1 MALYDAFISYSHL
14 KDKPIASAL
23 QSAIQKLGK
32 PWYQRRALRLFR
44 DDTSLSATPHLWPMI
59 EQALGQSRHFLLLA
73 SPEAAASRWVNKEVA
88 FWLENNSVD
97 TLLASYQASHAIRQR
112 LTKSDPGNASWQRGL
127 AVSYEKVGDVQEA
140 QGKLADALASYQA
153 SLAIRERLAQSDPG
167 NAGWQRDLSVSY
179 EKVGDV
185 QVERGKLSDALASYQ
200 ASLAIAKRLAQSDPG
215 NADWQ
220 RDLAVIY
227 PRLSFVYRRSND
239 PAKALAALRQGQAI
253 MDRLTKLSPDN
264 ADWKGDLAWINDLIA
279 ALTK

>member
-1 MALYDAFISYSHL
+1 
-14 KDKPIASAL
+14 
-23 QSAIQKLGK
+23 
-32 PWYQRRALRLFR
+32 LFR

-185 QVERGKLSDALASYQ
+185 QVASGASSPTRSPPIRRALPSPSAWRSPIPAMPTGSAIWPSSIRGLASCIVGPMILPRHWPRCGK
-200 ASLAIAKRLAQSDPG
+200 AKPSWIA
-215 NADWQ
+215 
-220 RDLAVIY
+220 
-227 PRLSFVYRRSND
+227 
-239 PAKALAALRQGQAI
+239 
-253 MDRLTKLSPDN
+253 
-264 ADWKGDLAWINDLIA
+264 
-279 ALTK
+279 